1 MSFNTTFENG
11 TNFNNSSFNG
21 STFENGADTTATQYK
36 KISIFTPIIYVSLLL
51 FSLMYLQK
59 YVSNKKQQKSI
70 ETPSIFEDNYKP
82 REVYYAIKEKQYK
95 TSNGS
100 DKIDENA
107 LLAALIHRG
116 ASVIRYKIKL
126 TETKQTFDLLYKL
139 GSMGEDFYERY
150 EREFKL
156 IDLEIEDC
164 VREYTILTKS
174 KNNPQRFVEICQNVC
189 FNEAIK
195 RRVAFY
201 DSKVQ
206 NKLK

>member
-1 MSFNTTFENG
+1 MSFNSTFKNG
-11 TNFNNSSFNG
+11 THSNS
-21 STFENGADTTATQYK
+21 STFENEADATSVQYK
-36 KISIFTPIIYVSLLL
+36 NISILTPIIYVTVLLC
-51 FSLMYLQK
+51 SLMYLQR
-59 YVSNKKQQKSI
+59 YVSTKKHQKSMQ
-70 ETPSIFEDNYKP
+70 TPSIFEDNYRP
-82 REVYYAIKEKQYK
+82 REVYYAIKEKQYT

-107 LLAALIHRG
+107 LLSALIHRG
-116 ASVIRYKIKL
+116 ASVFRYKIKL
-126 TETKQTFDLLYKL
+126 NETKQTFDILYKL

-156 IDLEIEDC
+156 IEMELEDC
-164 VREYTILTKS
+164 IREYAELTKGKQS
-174 KNNPQRFVEICQNVC
+174 PQRFAEICQNVC

>member
-1 MSFNTTFENG
+1 MSFNSTFENG
-11 TNFNNSSFNG
+11 THFNSS
-21 STFENGADTTATQYK
+21 SFESEADATNIQYK
-36 KISIFTPIIYVSLLL
+36 NISILTPIIYVTVLLC
-51 FSLMYLQK
+51 SLMYLQK
-59 YVSNKKQQKSI
+59 YVSTKKHQKSMQ
-70 ETPSIFEDNYKP
+70 TPSIFEDNYRP

-107 LLAALIHRG
+107 LLSALVHRG
-116 ASVIRYKIKL
+116 ASVFRYKIKL
-126 TETKQTFDLLYKL
+126 NETKQTFDILYKL

-150 EREFKL
+150 EREFKS
-156 IDLEIEDC
+156 IELELEDC
-164 VREYTILTKS
+164 IREYAELTKG
-174 KNNPQRFVEICQNVC
+174 KQNPQRFAEICQNVC